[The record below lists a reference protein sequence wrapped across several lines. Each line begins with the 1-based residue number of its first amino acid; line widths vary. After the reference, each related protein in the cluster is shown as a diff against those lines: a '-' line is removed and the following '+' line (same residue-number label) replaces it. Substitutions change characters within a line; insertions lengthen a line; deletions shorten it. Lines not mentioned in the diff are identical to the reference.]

1 MKHMILIHS
10 NHAAESAW
18 ATGKGDELRAAHDA
32 IIGELRASGEF
43 IDTSELDMK
52 AAKVVRT
59 GDGLSVTDGPFAE
72 TTEWIGG
79 YYLVDC
85 ASLDRAVEIAALF
98 VEARYAAVEVR
109 ALVEHEGA
117 P

>member
-1 MKHMILIHS
+1 MKYMILIHS
-10 NHAAESAW
+10 SQAAESAW
-18 ATGKGDELRAAHDA
+18 ASGVGDGLRAAHGA

-59 GDGLSVTDGPFAE
+59 GDRLSVTDGPFAE

-85 ASLDRAVEIAALF
+85 ASMDRAVEIAARF

-109 ALVEHEGA
+109 ALVENDVTT
-117 P
+117 

>member
-1 MKHMILIHS
+1 MKYMILIHS
-10 NHAAESAW
+10 STEMETTLAAGLDQELE
-18 ATGKGDELRAAHDA
+18 ATHGA

-43 IDTSELDMK
+43 IDTSELDLT

-59 GDGLSVTDGPFAE
+59 GDGLSVTEGPFAE
-72 TTEWIGG
+72 TAEWVGG

-85 ASLDRAVEIAALF
+85 ASMERVVEIAARF

-109 ALVEHEGA
+109 ALVEHAE
-117 P
+117 

>member
-1 MKHMILIHS
+1 MKYMILIHS
-10 NHAAESAW
+10 SQATETALAA
-18 ATGKGDELRAAHDA
+18 GLDEELGAVHGA
-32 IIGELRASGEF
+32 IIDELRASGEF
-43 IDTSELDMK
+43 IDTSEFDMRAEK
-52 AAKVVRT
+52 IVRT

-85 ASLDRAVEIAALF
+85 VSMDRVVEITARF

-109 ALVEHEGA
+109 ALVEYAG
-117 P
+117 